1 MDLLNN
7 KSADKNSRMKAE
19 ILDILGGMN
28 ILPDN
33 MKIAEQFFDFDKELD
48 IELLKKLKFQDMSSL
63 KYYTKSQTFIRK
75 IKESCEYS
83 DGYILFLDQLGH
95 NTVYN
100 LLSYSFDNDY
110 FWSSNLKKIVDH
122 ALARRYTSDEII
134 SVIAALIA
142 ERSGAEYYSNRL
154 YNLAKENPLAL
165 LKSGRYYCH
174 GQYANAS
181 LKLYSFALA
190 FIEPINKATDD
201 NKELKECIDYAC
213 TRIYDVSKGSKSD
226 WKYKNIAK
234 FLGSVCFMSY
244 HHSKKTEEILKDIVV
259 TNKKHFI
266 NGVLDFV
273 PTAYF
278 EKNTDKFFELLN
290 LDKNPSFLTEC
301 LYHVV
306 NFGNYYP
313 LLTNNKKIFLA
324 YIAKKYPE
332 TYTEIMRARTIMID
346 GKSCDND
353 AVYSYDYL
361 YDILKANNPDAVT
374 KYNVDIDADILKMII
389 EDEQCW
395 TDCKTEIE
403 EYLSGKCDS
412 SVLEQVSDKLS
423 CDSAN
428 INSYGVNN
436 SWQRVN
442 NHRHHLDCLVF
453 NNCDFRKRLVIL
465 KMYQNDF
472 ATIRNWFYR
481 TDKKL
486 SFTEIANILISEKMP
501 VSVRFSSYENFT
513 TNSYFT
519 DQQKTEEEEQLSRV
533 MAEHSAEFDSDYEQ
547 VCKNGKLLA
556 RKLYVRYLGLSDKD
570 DSNKDRLLSMFA
582 DSSKEVRELVAKAAS
597 QHKNY
602 ESEVLSMLESKKSAI
617 RETAVDVLSIWGAN
631 NYKDILLGVAENE
644 KSAKLKEKIN
654 RVLNI
659 TTTVETQG
667 DEAFSP
673 MLFVDSIHK
682 GGKAKKLQWLYETP
696 NGTVHFKN
704 GNVAEDKYIQAIL
717 LCYADMSNPGVNENA
732 ALLAQE
738 LNEQELNK
746 YAETIFS
753 KWTAQGAE
761 AKKKWVLY
769 FCAIHGGYNMIAV
782 LLNYIKEW
790 AENARGAIASEAVRA
805 IACNGSSEAL
815 MSVDNI
821 AHKFKHKQV
830 KSAAVK
836 ALDDAAEELGITSD
850 ELGDRIVPDLSFDEN
865 MERVFDYGTR
875 KFKVYLTPTLELEV
889 FDESNKK
896 LKTLPSPA
904 KKDDETIAKQSN
916 ADFKAMKKQLKNVV
930 SIQKLRLETALLADR
945 RWTVENWNNLF
956 VKNPVMHSFA
966 IGLIWAAYENDTLVQ
981 TFRYME
987 DGTFNTADEDEFE
1000 LPENCTI
1007 GLVHPIDLSEDE
1019 LSTWKEQLS
1028 DYEITQP
1035 IEQLE
1040 RKVYRI
1046 KDDEIGQL
1054 DFNRFKGRE
1063 INGMTLLGRMTKMG
1077 WYKGSVQ
1084 DAGCFY
1090 TFYREDIT
1098 KRFKDKD
1105 NNVHLVGNAVELNF
1119 SGMYVGGEDETVTIE
1134 NIRFYKPGTVKRG
1147 SYEYDEPD
1155 EQRTI
1160 APDKISPRYLSE
1172 IINQIE
1178 TILK

>member
-1 MDLLNN
+1 
-7 KSADKNSRMKAE
+7 
-19 ILDILGGMN
+19 
-28 ILPDN
+28 
-33 MKIAEQFFDFDKELD
+33 
-48 IELLKKLKFQDMSSL
+48 
-63 KYYTKSQTFIRK
+63 
-75 IKESCEYS
+75 
-83 DGYILFLDQLGH
+83 
-95 NTVYN
+95 
-100 LLSYSFDNDY
+100 LS
-110 FWSSNLKKIVDH
+110 
-122 ALARRYTSDEII
+122 T
-134 SVIAALIA
+134 
-142 ERSGAEYYSNRL
+142 
-154 YNLAKENPLAL
+154 
-165 LKSGRYYCH
+165 
-174 GQYANAS
+174 
-181 LKLYSFALA
+181 
-190 FIEPINKATDD
+190 
-201 NKELKECIDYAC
+201 
-213 TRIYDVSKGSKSD
+213 
-226 WKYKNIAK
+226 
-234 FLGSVCFMSY
+234 
-244 HHSKKTEEILKDIVV
+244 
-259 TNKKHFI
+259 
-266 NGVLDFV
+266 
-273 PTAYF
+273 
-278 EKNTDKFFELLN
+278 
-290 LDKNPSFLTEC
+290 
-301 LYHVV
+301 
-306 NFGNYYP
+306 
-313 LLTNNKKIFLA
+313 
-324 YIAKKYPE
+324 
-332 TYTEIMRARTIMID
+332 
-346 GKSCDND
+346 
-353 AVYSYDYL
+353 
-361 YDILKANNPDAVT
+361 
-374 KYNVDIDADILKMII
+374 
-389 EDEQCW
+389 
-395 TDCKTEIE
+395 
-403 EYLSGKCDS
+403 
-412 SVLEQVSDKLS
+412 
-423 CDSAN
+423 
-428 INSYGVNN
+428 
-436 SWQRVN
+436 
-442 NHRHHLDCLVF
+442 
-453 NNCDFRKRLVIL
+453 
-465 KMYQNDF
+465 
-472 ATIRNWFYR
+472 
-481 TDKKL
+481 
-486 SFTEIANILISEKMP
+486 
-501 VSVRFSSYENFT
+501 
-513 TNSYFT
+513 
-519 DQQKTEEEEQLSRV
+519 V

-582 DSSKEVRELVAKAAS
+582 DTSKEVRELLVKAVS

-602 ESEVLSMLESKKSAI
+602 EPEVLAMLESKKSAI
-617 RETAVDVLSIWGAN
+617 RETAIDVLSVWGAN
-631 NYKDILLGVAENE
+631 NYKDVLLSVAENE

-654 RVLNI
+654 KALNI

-667 DEAFSP
+667 DEAFSS

-682 GGKAKKLQWLYETP
+682 GGKARKVQWLYETP
-696 NGTVHFKN
+696 NSTVHFKN
-704 GNVAEDKYIQAIL
+704 GNAADDKYMQAIL
-717 LCYADMSNPGVNENA
+717 LCYADMSNLGVNQSA

-738 LNEQELNK
+738 LNEQELGR

-769 FCAIHGGYNMIAV
+769 FCAIHGGHNMIEV

-790 AENARGAIASEAVRA
+790 AENTRGAIASEAVRA

-815 MSVDNI
+815 MNVDNI

-850 ELGDRIVPDLSFDEN
+850 ELGDRIVPDLGFDEN
-865 MERVFDYGTR
+865 MERIFDYGTR

-916 ADFKAMKKQLKNVV
+916 TEFKAMKKQLKNVV

-945 RWTVENWNNLF
+945 RWNVENWNNLF

-966 IGLIWAAYENDTLVQ
+966 IGLIWAAYENDNLVQ

-1007 GLVHPIDLSEDE
+1007 GLVHPIDLSQDE

-1035 IEQLE
+1035 FEQLE

-1046 KDDEIGQL
+1046 KEDEIGQL
-1054 DFNRFKGRE
+1054 DFNRFNGRE

-1098 KRFKDKD
+1098 KRIKDKD
-1105 NNVHLVGNAVELNF
+1105 NQVHLVGNAVELNF
-1119 SGMYVGGEDETVTIE
+1119 SGMYVGGDDEEVTIE

-1160 APDKISPRYLSE
+1160 TPDKINPRYLSE